1 VTGGSPLRRGSGARV
16 IVRKET
22 IRETEEDK
30 ERRDMKSERKDQRI
44 ATKRRKDIGET
55 NKLSGLKRREEERE
69 TRGLRIISNLR
80 RIIKEK
86 KIGSRKERMRLN

>member
-1 VTGGSPLRRGSGARV
+1 MRRGSGARV

-22 IRETEEDK
+22 IRKTEEDK

-44 ATKRRKDIGET
+44 ATKKRKDIGET

-69 TRGLRIISNLR
+69 TRGLRNITNLR
-80 RIIKEK
+80 RIMKEK
-86 KIGSRKERMRLN
+86 KIGSRKERMTLNKREE

>member
-1 VTGGSPLRRGSGARV
+1 MRRGSGARV
-16 IVRKET
+16 FMRKET

-69 TRGLRIISNLR
+69 TRGLRNIRNLR

-86 KIGSRKERMRLN
+86 KIGSRKERMTLNKREE

>member
-1 VTGGSPLRRGSGARV
+1 MRRGSKARV

-22 IRETEEDK
+22 IREIEEDK

-69 TRGLRIISNLR
+69 TRGLRNIRNLR

-86 KIGSRKERMRLN
+86 KIGSRKERMTLNKREE